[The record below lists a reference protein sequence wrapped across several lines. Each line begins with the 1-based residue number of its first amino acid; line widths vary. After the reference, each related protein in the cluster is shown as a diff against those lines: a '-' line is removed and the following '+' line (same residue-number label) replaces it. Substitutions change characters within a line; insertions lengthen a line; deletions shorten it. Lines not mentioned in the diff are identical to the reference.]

1 MSTNRLIS
9 RKRQWRHDTVNT
21 FSLSKIKSSTFCIS
35 QLVVAYQEVLKLCVF
50 SDPTVFHFLRER
62 TRREVVSG
70 EQAHFDN
77 QSMRRV
83 DVSLHSQQKYT
94 DHCQCQNKH
103 IYKFHL

>member
-9 RKRQWRHDTVNT
+9 RKRQWRHDNVNT
-21 FSLSKIKSSTFCIS
+21 FSLSKIRSSTFCIS
-35 QLVVAYQEVLKLCVF
+35 QLVVAYREVLKLCVF
-50 SDPTVFHFLRER
+50 SDPTVFHFLRE
-62 TRREVVSG
+62 
-70 EQAHFDN
+70 N
-77 QSMRRV
+77 QSMRRM